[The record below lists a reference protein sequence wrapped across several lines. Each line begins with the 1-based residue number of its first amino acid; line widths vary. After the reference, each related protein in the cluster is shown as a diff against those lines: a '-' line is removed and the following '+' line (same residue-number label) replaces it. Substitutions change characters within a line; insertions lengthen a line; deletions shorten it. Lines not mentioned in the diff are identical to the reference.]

1 MFVEARD
8 VETGEVHHFA
18 VNFAPK
24 HGAEYMFVW
33 LDGTRRV
40 MQVDTKSGPPEGVTP
55 IRATFDIPSHEVIV
69 QTGR

>member
-1 MFVEARD
+1 MFVAARD

-40 MQVDTKSGPPEGVTP
+40 MQVDTKAPVPEGAAA
-55 IRATFDIPSHEVIV
+55 IRATFDVPSHEVIV